1 MIKIAQLIN
10 WHRLVLTASLAGCF
24 LLPGGDSG
32 HTSTEPSRTSAAARA
47 TYYVSTN
54 GNDVGDGSAAHPW
67 ATLRHADE
75 VVGPGDTV
83 LVADGV
89 YRGDIVLRKSGTSGH
104 PITFAAEHKW
114 KAKLVGTSSGDG
126 SAVIRVTGGRIII
139 KGFDISGKNANG
151 IILAYAGT
159 SASYNQAVGN
169 YVHDMKTPCTDNSG
183 TAIET
188 GGGDNYRGISHNDII
203 GNLVV
208 NITPIDGC
216 PEGHPSS
223 GVYAEIPYST
233 IANNIVINAGYGI
246 QSWHAASH
254 VTVVGNTLINNLR
267 SITIGDGD
275 SPGGRVND
283 YSLVQNNLIYNSK
296 DTAIAETGKT
306 GPHNRY
312 LNNLIYGGDTSIS
325 LNHSLHASGTVY
337 ANPRFIHNT
346 GTAFGNY
353 RLSFDSGARATGLAL
368 GVVGTDF
375 AGTPRP
381 HVGPTDVGACLFQ
394 PSSAP
399 PCPEPQMLKVAA
411 GASAVPAQ
419 IKRGESSTITWT
431 TEDAAAATLNGAPV
445 PLNGTLKVHPT
456 VTTTYKV
463 IATSPAGQTD
473 WGSATVVVR

>member
-1 MIKIAQLIN
+1 MIKTVHLIG
-10 WHRLVLTASLAGCF
+10 WQRLLLTALFAGCF
-24 LLPGGDSG
+24 LLPGGDAG
-32 HTSTEPSRTSAAARA
+32 HTLTRPSQASAIAPAH
-47 TYYVSTN
+47 YYVSTN
-54 GNDVGDGSAAHPW
+54 GSDAGDGSAAHPW
-67 ATLRHADE
+67 ATLSHADE
-75 VVGPGDTV
+75 VVAPGDTV
-83 LVADGV
+83 LLADGV
-89 YRGDIVLRKSGTSGH
+89 YRGDVVLQRSGTKGH
-104 PITFAAEHKW
+104 PITFAAQHQW

-126 SAVIRVTGGRIII
+126 SAVIRVTGGRIIV
-139 KGFDISGKNANG
+139 KDFDISGKDANG
-151 IILAYAGT
+151 IILAYSGT
-159 SASYNQAVGN
+159 SASYNQAIGN
-169 YVHDMKTPCTDNSG
+169 YVHDMTTPCTDNSG

-188 GGGDNYRGISHNDII
+188 GGGDDYRGISHNDII

-208 NITPIDGC
+208 NITPYGGC
-216 PEGHPSS
+216 PDGHPAS
-223 GVYAEIPYST
+223 GLYAQIPYSV

-312 LNNLIYGGDTSIS
+312 LTNLIYGGDTSIS

-353 RLSFDSGARATGLAL
+353 RLSFDSGARGTGLAL
-368 GVVGTDF
+368 TVVGTDF
-375 AGTPRP
+375 TGTLRP
-381 HVGPTDVGACLFQ
+381 HAGPTDVGACLYQ
-394 PSSAP
+394 PVPAP

-419 IKRGESSTITWT
+419 IKKGQSSTITWT
-431 TEDAAAATLNGAPV
+431 TEDATAATLNGAQV
-445 PLNGTLKVHPT
+445 PLNGSMKVHPT